1 MPQKPENIIFKHV
14 FGPVRSRRLGISLG
28 VDLIPAKTCNQNCV
42 YCEAGKTSDLT
53 NERKEFFP
61 LSEILDELFAFLSS
75 GPKLDF
81 ITFSGAG
88 EPTLYSKIGEVI
100 SGIKGNFPEYKICLL
115 TNGILIGHGSMPD
128 ELRLLDLII
137 PSLDASDEDTFQKIN
152 RPAKGLNFEYLKNS
166 LAMFRK
172 RNPVEMRLELFIVPG
187 ANDSDLSLKNFAE
200 IISVIKPDKIQ
211 LNGLDRPAFESW
223 VRKADAET
231 ALKFKGELEKICPV
245 EIILKP
251 AAEFCSSENSG
262 AGIKEKILGLVS
274 RRPCTAEE
282 ISLIF
287 GIDATRADAMISE
300 LLRAEKVSLEKMDR
314 GVFVVPNRK

>member
-1 MPQKPENIIFKHV
+1 M
-14 FGPVRSRRLGISLG
+14 
-28 VDLIPAKTCNQNCV
+28 
-42 YCEAGKTSDLT
+42 
-53 NERKEFFP
+53 
-61 LSEILDELFAFLSS
+61 
-75 GPKLDF
+75 
-81 ITFSGAG
+81 
-88 EPTLYSKIGEVI
+88 
-100 SGIKGNFPEYKICLL
+100 
-115 TNGILIGHGSMPD
+115 
-128 ELRLLDLII
+128 
-137 PSLDASDEDTFQKIN
+137 
-152 RPAKGLNFEYLKNS
+152 
-166 LAMFRK
+166 
-172 RNPVEMRLELFIVPG
+172 
-187 ANDSDLSLKNFAE
+187 
-200 IISVIKPDKIQ
+200 IKPDKIQ

-287 GIDATRADAMISE
+287 GIDAMRADAMISE